1 MKNIT
6 ILTVSFRSGA
16 LLNRLFNNI
25 IKKAN
30 YPDMLKFLVVDN
42 TSGEDKDLKNYFKSN
57 YDIRGRYDHRYNKG
71 DEFFWYKKF
80 EQ

>member
-30 YPDMLKFLVVDN
+30 YPDMLKFLVVDIHLGKIK
-42 TSGEDKDLKNYFKSN
+42 T
-57 YDIRGRYDHRYNKG
+57 
-71 DEFFWYKKF
+71 
-80 EQ
+80 